1 MKSIRTA
8 ASTAVLALTTF
19 ISNVSLAIA
28 SPTAADDIR
37 DIRAPLPI
45 PPWWHWPLAIALVV
59 LAVTAIVLLL
69 RYWYKRRHRPLTLLQ
84 QAQRALELAEKLAKA
99 GRSHDWAEL
108 VAPTMR
114 GALAV
119 RIGESVLPQT
129 TNELAKAYWAKS
141 PSDTEVNTAR
151 ELDTRYLPEAPQLLA
166 LLEICDLA
174 RFAQANL
181 GADELLAATASARVL
196 VESLLSPRAHPV
208 SEPAV
213 QTAPPADTETAPIT
227 LRTGV
232 QPNEPTQTLEQVS
245 Q

>member
-1 MKSIRTA
+1 MKTNRA
-8 ASTAVLALTTF
+8 ATSAVLLALTTF
-19 ISNVSLAIA
+19 ISNVPLAL
-28 SPTAADDIR
+28 AAPPVVEDIR

-45 PPWWHWPLAIALVV
+45 PPWWHWPLVIALAV

-69 RYWYKRRHRPLTLLQ
+69 RYWYKRRHRPLTLLELARQ
-84 QAQRALELAEKLAKA
+84 TLESAEKLAKM

-108 VAPTMR
+108 VAATMR

-129 TNELAKAYWAKS
+129 TNELAKAYWAKA
-141 PSDTEVNTAR
+141 PIDTELNPAHD
-151 ELDTRYLPEAPQLLA
+151 LDTRFLPETPQLLA

-181 GADELLAATASARVL
+181 GVDELLAATASARDL
-196 VESLLSPRAHPV
+196 VESLLSLRAHPV
-208 SEPAV
+208 SEPMV
-213 QTAPPADTETAPIT
+213 QPAPPADSEAVPIT

-232 QPNEPTQTLEQVS
+232 QSNEPTQALEQVS

>member
-1 MKSIRTA
+1 MKRIRTA
-8 ASTAVLALTTF
+8 ASTALVALTTF
-19 ISNVSLAIA
+19 ISIMPLA
-28 SPTAADDIR
+28 SAAPPVVEDIR

-45 PPWWHWPLAIALVV
+45 PPWWHWPLAIGLGVF
-59 LAVTAIVLLL
+59 AVTAIVLLL
-69 RYWYKRRHRPLTLLQ
+69 RYLYKRRHRPLTLFERAQ
-84 QAQRALELAEKLAKA
+84 QTLDSAERLAKM

-129 TNELAKAYWAKS
+129 TNELAKAYWAKA
-141 PSDTEVNTAR
+141 PADTEVNTAR
-151 ELDTRYLPEAPQLLA
+151 DLDTRYLPEAPHLLA

-181 GADELLAATASARVL
+181 GADELLAATASARDL
-196 VESLLSPRAHPV
+196 VGRFLSPRARLA
-208 SEPAV
+208 PAPALPA
-213 QTAPPADTETAPIT
+213 TAPSDIEPIPIT
-227 LRTGV
+227 LRTGF
-232 QPNEPTQTLEQVS
+232 QPNEPTQALEQVS

>member
-8 ASTAVLALTTF
+8 ASTAVLAFTTF

-45 PPWWHWPLAIALVV
+45 PSWWHWPLAV
-59 LAVTAIVLLL
+59 LAVTAIVLLS
-69 RYWYKRRHRPLTLLQ
+69 RYWYKRRHRPLTLLEHAQ
-84 QAQRALELAEKLAKA
+84 QALELAEKLAKA

-141 PSDTEVNTAR
+141 PSDAEVNTAR

-181 GADELLAATASARVL
+181 GADELLAATASARAL